1 MHHWTMPILPEHFLT
16 RVDTRIRLLCALFT
30 IVLVISQGGLLFP
43 ALVFLACSAGI
54 AIIGIRTRTYLL
66 RLAEPVMIGLVLVI
80 IKSLS
85 GNDPLVMWPLGS
97 WQITVFQDGFIAG
110 CAIALRIV
118 ASVSALLLLA
128 FSCSFTDLLTALSW
142 YRVPRGLIEI
152 LLFAHRS
159 LTAMHEEASTI
170 YHAQRNRLG
179 YTSTRQGLRSFGIL
193 AGTLTL
199 RAFEQSQTTALA
211 MMQRGYTGHLP
222 IGDCRKLRGYDYC
235 IVILFA
241 TMTGVL
247 WIVTSGI

>member
-1 MHHWTMPILPEHFLT
+1 MHHWSMPIMPEHFLT
-16 RVDTRIRLLCALFT
+16 CVDTRVRLLCALFT
-30 IVLVISQGGLLFP
+30 IVLVISQSGLLFP
-43 ALVFLACSAGI
+43 ALVFLACSAGT
-54 AIIGIRTRTYLL
+54 AAIGIRTRMYLL
-66 RLAEPVMIGLVLVI
+66 RLAEPVMIGLVLI
-80 IKSLS
+80 TIKSLS
-85 GNDPLVMWPLGS
+85 GNDLLATWPPGS
-97 WQITVFQDGFIAG
+97 WQITIFQDGLIAG

-222 IGDCRKLRGYDYC
+222 TGDCRKLCGYDYFTAF
-235 IVILFA
+235 LFTA
-241 TMTGVL
+241 TMGTL